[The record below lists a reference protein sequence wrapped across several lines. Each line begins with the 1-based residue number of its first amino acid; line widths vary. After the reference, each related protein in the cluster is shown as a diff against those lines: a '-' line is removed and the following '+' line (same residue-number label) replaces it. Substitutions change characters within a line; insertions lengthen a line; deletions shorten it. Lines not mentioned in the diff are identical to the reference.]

1 MTQVNRTFRYIKD
14 RLAAKLAVTLL
25 AMLTPVLSYGQA
37 APSGT
42 DSLNTP
48 ELLLYLAMSLV
59 AIVALLVLAVAVYT
73 LTIIKLIIKKEN
85 QVPEEAEA
93 TEEISFWAN
102 LDRKVLT
109 AAVPLEKEETIL
121 LDHNYDGI
129 KELDNHLPPW
139 WKYMFYLTIVFAVV
153 YLLAYH
159 VFDTLPLQEQ
169 EYQSELAEAKAQA
182 ESRKL
187 VSADAIDETNVEA
200 TTNEQE
206 LANGKVIYDRNCA
219 VCHANDGGGGV
230 GPNLTDVYWLHGG
243 SVNDLFKTIKY
254 GVPQK
259 GMIAW
264 QATLKPADIR
274 DVSSYI
280 LTMQG
285 TTPAKPKEPQGELYQ
300 PAPEAAG
307 N

>member
-1 MTQVNRTFRYIKD
+1 MTQENRTFRYIKD
-14 RLAAKLAVTLL
+14 RLTTKVVVTLL
-25 AMLTPVLSYGQA
+25 AMLAPVLSYGQTT
-37 APSGT
+37 PSGT

-59 AIVALLVLAVAVYT
+59 AIVAILVLAVAVYT
-73 LTIIKLIIKKEN
+73 LTIIKLIIKKESP
-85 QVPEEAEA
+85 VAEEVEVAE
-93 TEEISFWAN
+93 EVSFWAN

-129 KELDNHLPPW
+129 RELDNHLPPW

-153 YLLAYH
+153 YMLAYH

-169 EYQSELAEAKAQA
+169 EYQSELAFAKDQA
-182 ESRKL
+182 DARKL
-187 VSADAIDETNVEA
+187 VSADAIDETNVAA
-200 TTNEQE
+200 TANEQE
-206 LANGKVIYDRNCA
+206 LANGKVIYDRSCA

-230 GPNLTDVYWLHGG
+230 GPNLTDAYWIHGG

-285 TTPAKPKEPQGELYQ
+285 TTPANPKEVQGDLYQ
-300 PAPEAAG
+300 PTP
-307 N
+307 

>member
-1 MTQVNRTFRYIKD
+1 MTQVNRIFKYIKE
-14 RLAAKLAVTLL
+14 RLAAKALVLFLAILS
-25 AMLTPVLSYGQA
+25 PVVSYGQA
-37 APSGT
+37 APTGT
-42 DSLNTP
+42 ASLDTP

-59 AIVALLVLAVAVYT
+59 AVVALLVLAVAVYT

-85 QVPEEAEA
+85 QIAEPAEA
-93 TEEISFWAN
+93 TEEVSFWAN

-109 AAVPLEKEETIL
+109 AAIPLEKEETIL

-129 KELDNHLPPW
+129 RELDNHLPPW

-153 YLLAYH
+153 YMLAYH
-159 VFDTLPLQEQ
+159 VFDTLPSQEQ
-169 EYQSELAEAKAQA
+169 EYQSELLVAKEQA
-182 ESRKL
+182 DARKL
-187 VSADAIDETNVEA
+187 VAAEGIDETNVVVA
-200 TTNEQE
+200 TSEQE

-230 GPNLTDVYWLHGG
+230 GPNLTDAYWLHGG

-300 PAPEAAG
+300 SAAG
-307 N
+307 AGN